1 MHGGGD
7 SAGALRRR
15 FGRNVHSEKAIRQR
29 CGSAEI
35 RPAHCSGDSNETS
48 FGEGNPAKVRFGGD
62 SAGAL
67 QRRFERNIFRRRQS
81 GKGAV
86 RRRFGRRTAAE
97 IRPATPKRRFGVNA
111 FRSRNAF
118 RKPYRAGRITNA
130 FRFFQ
135 PEEGG
140 FGNSYYICAEAETPP
155 RNERK
160 PIKQ

>member
-1 MHGGGD
+1 MATEIRPAHCDEDLDKTSFGEGNPARKQFGGD
-7 SAGALRRR
+7 SAGALQRR
-15 FGRNVHSEKAIRQR
+15 FGRNVHSEKTIRQR

-35 RPAHCSGDSNETS
+35 RPAHCSGDSGETC
-48 FGEGNPAKVRFGGD
+48 
-62 SAGAL
+62 
-67 QRRFERNIFRRRQS
+67 IRRRQS

-118 RKPYRAGRITNA
+118 RKPYRAGRITNV
-130 FRFFQ
+130 FRFFR

-155 RNERK
+155 RNEQK

>member
-1 MHGGGD
+1 MATEIRPAHCDED
-7 SAGALRRR
+7 SDETSIRRRQSGKGAVRRR
-15 FGRNVHSEKAIRQR
+15 FGRRTAAEIRTKRLSEEAVRQR

-35 RPAHCSGDSNETS
+35 RLAHCSGDSGETC
-48 FGEGNPAKVRFGGD
+48 
-62 SAGAL
+62 
-67 QRRFERNIFRRRQS
+67 IRRRQS

-118 RKPYRAGRITNA
+118 SKPYRAGRITNA

>member
-1 MHGGGD
+1 MATEIRPAHCDED
-7 SAGALRRR
+7 SDETSIRRRQSGKGAVRRR
-15 FGRNVHSEKAIRQR
+15 FGRRTAAEIRTKHLSEKAIRQR

-35 RPAHCSGDSNETS
+35 RPAHCSGDSDETS
-48 FGEGNPAKVRFGGD
+48 
-62 SAGAL
+62 
-67 QRRFERNIFRRRQS
+67 IRRRQS

-135 PEEGG
+135 PKEGG